1 MLSSLAAFWPRQADT
16 CLSLLFIQSSFHIQW
31 QQERSTQREREG
43 VARYRECASV
53 CMLSG
58 LGWSICWPID
68 CWHLL
73 TWPPGRASLAKTEE
87 EKERIW
93 RIVVQGGKGK
103 GIVTVVGAHFACNSL
118 DCRQNTFAY
127 FSASLSLPLSLPF
140 PCRLWPMI
148 IRQHLPMSRETWA
161 TREHRRKPQ
170 WAAAFEGFGF
180 DKPRCERD
188 KNGNNF

>member
-31 QQERSTQREREG
+31 QQERNTQRERG
-43 VARYRECASV
+43 GGARYRECASV

-87 EKERIW
+87 EKERTW
-93 RIVVQGGKGK
+93 RIAVREGKGK

-127 FSASLSLPLSLPF
+127 FSASFFLSSPLHVDYGPWLLDSIYRCHVKLEQQGSTGGSRSGPLLS
-140 PCRLWPMI
+140 RDLALT
-148 IRQHLPMSRETWA
+148 RQDA
-161 TREHRRKPQ
+161 
-170 WAAAFEGFGF
+170 
-180 DKPRCERD
+180 RD

>member
-1 MLSSLAAFWPRQADT
+1 
-16 CLSLLFIQSSFHIQW
+16 
-31 QQERSTQREREG
+31 
-43 VARYRECASV
+43 
-53 CMLSG
+53 MLSG

-87 EKERIW
+87 EKERTW
-93 RIVVQGGKGK
+93 RIAVRGGEGK
-103 GIVTVVGAHFACNSL
+103 GIVAMVGAHFACNSL

-148 IRQHLPMSRETWA
+148 IRQHLPMSRET
-161 TREHRRKPQ
+161 
-170 WAAAFEGFGF
+170 
-180 DKPRCERD
+180 
-188 KNGNNF
+188 